1 MVTSEPLKSFNRV
14 NKSVLLRDPPA
25 SSHGT
30 VTPTTASHGNPPP
43 DLILILSWGAAPL
56 KAVAKY
62 TTQYENLYP
71 ASRMML
77 ITTTFRDL
85 ITHTETSQQKVLASA
100 VDILSSQPNARI
112 LVHLFSNGGAYKL
125 VELAKEYRRVNNAI
139 LPINALAMDS
149 APGNS
154 RLFDSIRAMSSVLP
168 KSRPLRPLYWA
179 GITLIFLYLMW
190 LRVYYRI
197 LGGMPVTWRVYG
209 WLNDPA
215 LIDASSKRLYIFSRS
230 DGMVRWQDVVEHCKI
245 ARENAFVAS
254 FEEFRGSLHVAH
266 MVKDPQ
272 RYWHL
277 IKHLWDGTS

>member
-1 MVTSEPLKSFNRV
+1 MVASEPLKSFNRI
-14 NKSVLLRDPPA
+14 NKSVWLRDPPA
-25 SSHGT
+25 S
-30 VTPTTASHGNPPP
+30 PKTASHGNPPP

-56 KAVAKY
+56 NAVAKY
-62 TTQYENLYP
+62 TTQYEKLYP
-71 ASRMML
+71 TSRMVL

-125 VELAKEYRRVNNAI
+125 VELAKAYRRANNAI

-179 GITLIFLYLMW
+179 GIALIFLYLMW
-190 LRVYYRI
+190 LRAYYGI
-197 LGGMPVTWRVYG
+197 FGGMPVTWRVYG

-215 LIDASSKRLYIFSRS
+215 LIDARAKRLYIFSRS
-230 DGMVRWQDVVEHCKI
+230 DGMIWWQDVVEHCKI
-245 ARENAFVAS
+245 ARENGVVAS
-254 FEEFRGSLHVAH
+254 FEEFHGSLHVAH
-266 MVKDPQ
+266 MVKDPR

-277 IKHLWDGTS
+277 MEYLWDGTS